1 MSTSPARVTVVT
13 APGCPFYAGV
23 VNTLDKLAERHELT
37 VIEVLAQTPEGVV
50 LVDEFRPAMM
60 PLVLVDGAYFSEG
73 VLPAERLEQR
83 LTAHRPA

>member
-23 VNTLDKLAERHELT
+23 VNALDKLAERHDLT
-37 VIEVLAQTPEGVV
+37 VIEVLAQTPAGVV

-73 VLPAERLEQR
+73 VLPVERLENQLAAR
-83 LTAHRPA
+83 HAA

>member
-1 MSTSPARVTVVT
+1 
-13 APGCPFYAGV
+13 
-23 VNTLDKLAERHELT
+23 

-60 PLVLVDGAYFSEG
+60 PLVLVDGAHFSEG

-83 LTAHRPA
+83 LAAPRSG